1 MGGEDLRDGTAA
13 IVANHVDLFDLQL
26 VQNLG
31 DHMRLGRERDILGWP
46 DLGIPQTHQV
56 DGNTTAPMLHA
67 FDDMAPV
74 IAVEGNAM
82 HKKSWR
88 ALASLDKRNSPG
100 LDRDIATAR
109 MKACN
114 IHDAS
119 VAAEVKVRRT
129 VDAARSACNRRNPG
143 SAP

>member
-13 IVANHVDLFDLQL
+13 VVANHVDLFDVQS

-88 ALASLDKRNSPG
+88 TLASLDKRNSPG
-100 LDRDIATAR
+100 LAR
-109 MKACN
+109 GVPAAPLQACN

-119 VAAEVKVRRT
+119 DAAEVKVRRT
-129 VDAARSACNRRNPG
+129 VGAGLS
-143 SAP
+143 